1 MRRRSN
7 LDFER
12 RRRSRRSSYRR
23 RQAKKK
29 LLGKLPKEKKKI
41 HLNLEKIVSG
51 ISWGFKIAV
60 TCLIAFVAVWY
71 WGQQVSTVGDSM
83 RPVLKNADKVLVNR
97 IVYNASSPKRGDII
111 VFKPK
116 GNESSHYYT
125 KRIVGLPG
133 ETVQIVENRIYI
145 NGDKLEEDYTTT
157 KIDTAGIAAEK
168 VKLGGDEYFVMG
180 DNRLRSTDSRELGT
194 FTIDDIIGKNSED
207 SRSADIGAVKRSYIY
222 GKAWFVVSPKKNFG
236 FVR

>member
-7 LDFER
+7 LDFEKR
-12 RRRSRRSSYRR
+12 RKSRRSSYRR

-29 LLGKLPKEKKKI
+29 ALGKIPKVKKKI
-41 HLNLEKIVSG
+41 HLNLDKIVSVM
-51 ISWGFKIAV
+51 SWTFKIAV
-60 TCLIAFVAVWY
+60 TCLVAYVAVWY

-83 RPVLKNADKVLVNR
+83 SPVLKNADKVLVNR

-116 GNESSHYYT
+116 GNDSSHYYT

-133 ETVQIVENRIYI
+133 ETVQIVENQVYI
-145 NGDKLEEDYTTT
+145 NGKKLEEDYKTTQ
-157 KIDTAGIAAEK
+157 ISTAGIAGEK
-168 VKLGGDEYFVMG
+168 LKLGGDEYFVMG
-180 DNRLRSTDSRELGT
+180 DNR
-194 FTIDDIIGKNSED
+194 KNSED

-222 GKAWFVVSPKKNFG
+222 GKAWFVISPKKDFG
-236 FVR
+236 FVK

>member
-12 RRRSRRSSYRR
+12 RRRSRDQVTADV
-23 RQAKKK
+23 RQKRNCWENFR
-29 LLGKLPKEKKKI
+29 KEEEGRFN
-41 HLNLEKIVSG
+41 LNLEKIVSG
-51 ISWGFKIAV
+51 ISWVFKIAV

-145 NGDKLEEDYTTT
+145 NGKKLEEDYTTT

-180 DNRLRSTDSRELGT
+180 DNR
-194 FTIDDIIGKNSED
+194 KNSED

>member
-1 MRRRSN
+1 MASHEDKGDYMRRRSN

-51 ISWGFKIAV
+51 ISWVFKIAV

-116 GNESSHYYT
+116 GNESSHYY
-125 KRIVGLPG
+125 
-133 ETVQIVENRIYI
+133 N
-145 NGDKLEEDYTTT
+145 EEDCWTSGRKRY
-157 KIDTAGIAAEK
+157 
-168 VKLGGDEYFVMG
+168 
-180 DNRLRSTDSRELGT
+180 RS
-194 FTIDDIIGKNSED
+194 
-207 SRSADIGAVKRSYIY
+207 
-222 GKAWFVVSPKKNFG
+222 
-236 FVR
+236 

>member
-12 RRRSRRSSYRR
+12 RRKSRRSNYRR

-29 LLGKLPKEKKKI
+29 VLGKLPKPKKKI
-41 HLNLEKIVSG
+41 YLNLEKIVAV
-51 ISWGFKIAV
+51 ISWIFKIAV
-60 TCLIAFVAVWY
+60 TCLVAFVAVWY
-71 WGQQVSTVGDSM
+71 WGQLVSTVGDSM
-83 RPVLKNADKVLVNR
+83 SPVLKNADKVLVNR

-116 GNESSHYYT
+116 GNESSHYYA

-133 ETVQIVENRIYI
+133 ETIQILENQIYI
-145 NGDKLEEDYTTT
+145 DGKKLKEDYETT
-157 KIDTAGIAAEK
+157 KINTAGIAGEK
-168 VKLGGDEYFVMG
+168 LKLGGDEYFVMG
-180 DNRLRSTDSRELGT
+180 DNRE
-194 FTIDDIIGKNSED
+194 NSED

-222 GKAWFVVSPKKNFG
+222 GKAWFVISPKKDFG
-236 FVR
+236 FVK

>member
-41 HLNLEKIVSG
+41 HLNLEKI
-51 ISWGFKIAV
+51 
-60 TCLIAFVAVWY
+60 VWY

-145 NGDKLEEDYTTT
+145 NGEKLEEDYTTT
-157 KIDTAGIAAEK
+157 KIDTAGIAADK

-180 DNRLRSTDSRELGT
+180 DNR
-194 FTIDDIIGKNSED
+194 KNSED

>member
-51 ISWGFKIAV
+51 ISWVFKIAV

-97 IVYNASSPKRGDII
+97 IVYNASSPNRGDII
-111 VFKPK
+111 DNAVFRFLLTLRYLRCRTRPVSRACWA
-116 GNESSHYYT
+116 ES
-125 KRIVGLPG
+125 I
-133 ETVQIVENRIYI
+133 
-145 NGDKLEEDYTTT
+145 
-157 KIDTAGIAAEK
+157 
-168 VKLGGDEYFVMG
+168 
-180 DNRLRSTDSRELGT
+180 
-194 FTIDDIIGKNSED
+194 TIT
-207 SRSADIGAVKRSYIY
+207 
-222 GKAWFVVSPKKNFG
+222 
-236 FVR
+236 

>member
-51 ISWGFKIAV
+51 ISWVFKIAV

-83 RPVLKNADKVLVNR
+83 RPVLKNADKVLVMHLLQSVEISLSLSRRAMKVR
-97 IVYNASSPKRGDII
+97 IIIRRGLLDFREKR
-111 VFKPK
+111 
-116 GNESSHYYT
+116 Y
-125 KRIVGLPG
+125 
-133 ETVQIVENRIYI
+133 
-145 NGDKLEEDYTTT
+145 
-157 KIDTAGIAAEK
+157 
-168 VKLGGDEYFVMG
+168 
-180 DNRLRSTDSRELGT
+180 RS
-194 FTIDDIIGKNSED
+194 
-207 SRSADIGAVKRSYIY
+207 
-222 GKAWFVVSPKKNFG
+222 
-236 FVR
+236 

>member
-51 ISWGFKIAV
+51 ISWVFKIAV

-145 NGDKLEEDYTTT
+145 NGEKLEEDYTTT
-157 KIDTAGIAAEK
+157 KVDTAGIAAEK
-168 VKLGGDEYFVMG
+168 LKLGGDEYFVMG
-180 DNRLRSTDSRELGT
+180 DNRKS
-194 FTIDDIIGKNSED
+194 SED

>member
-1 MRRRSN
+1 
-7 LDFER
+7 
-12 RRRSRRSSYRR
+12 
-23 RQAKKK
+23 
-29 LLGKLPKEKKKI
+29 
-41 HLNLEKIVSG
+41 
-51 ISWGFKIAV
+51 
-60 TCLIAFVAVWY
+60 
-71 WGQQVSTVGDSM
+71 M

-145 NGDKLEEDYTTT
+145 NGKKLEEDYTTT

-180 DNRLRSTDSRELGT
+180 DNRKEQRRQPECRYRSGKTVLHLRKGLVCGITEEEFWIREIIDKRRTKICIFNGIQGT
-194 FTIDDIIGKNSED
+194 
-207 SRSADIGAVKRSYIY
+207 
-222 GKAWFVVSPKKNFG
+222 
-236 FVR
+236 

>member
-29 LLGKLPKEKKKI
+29 LLGKLPKKKI

-51 ISWGFKIAV
+51 ISWVFKIAV

-145 NGDKLEEDYTTT
+145 NGEKLEEDYTTT

-180 DNRLRSTDSRELGT
+180 DNR
-194 FTIDDIIGKNSED
+194 KNSED

>member
-12 RRRSRRSSYRR
+12 RRKSRRSNYRR

-29 LLGKLPKEKKKI
+29 VLGKLPKPKKKI
-41 HLNLEKIVSG
+41 YLNLEKIVAV
-51 ISWGFKIAV
+51 ISWIFKIAV
-60 TCLIAFVAVWY
+60 TCLVAFVAVWY
-71 WGQQVSTVGDSM
+71 LGQQVSTVGDSM
-83 RPVLKNADKVLVNR
+83 SPVLKNADKVLVNR

-116 GNESSHYYT
+116 GNESSHYYA

-133 ETVQIVENRIYI
+133 ETIQILENQIYI
-145 NGDKLEEDYTTT
+145 DGKKLKEDYKTT
-157 KIDTAGIAAEK
+157 KINTAGIAGEK
-168 VKLGGDEYFVMG
+168 LKLGGDEYFVMG
-180 DNRLRSTDSRELGT
+180 DNRE
-194 FTIDDIIGKNSED
+194 NSED

-222 GKAWFVVSPKKNFG
+222 GKAWFVISPKKDFG
-236 FVR
+236 FVK

>member
-29 LLGKLPKEKKKI
+29 LLGKLPKKKKI

-51 ISWGFKIAV
+51 ISWVFKIAV

-97 IVYNASSPKRGDII
+97 IVFPL
-111 VFKPK
+111 
-116 GNESSHYYT
+116 ESRIKNRCT
-125 KRIVGLPG
+125 K
-133 ETVQIVENRIYI
+133 
-145 NGDKLEEDYTTT
+145 
-157 KIDTAGIAAEK
+157 
-168 VKLGGDEYFVMG
+168 
-180 DNRLRSTDSRELGT
+180 
-194 FTIDDIIGKNSED
+194 
-207 SRSADIGAVKRSYIY
+207 
-222 GKAWFVVSPKKNFG
+222 
-236 FVR
+236 